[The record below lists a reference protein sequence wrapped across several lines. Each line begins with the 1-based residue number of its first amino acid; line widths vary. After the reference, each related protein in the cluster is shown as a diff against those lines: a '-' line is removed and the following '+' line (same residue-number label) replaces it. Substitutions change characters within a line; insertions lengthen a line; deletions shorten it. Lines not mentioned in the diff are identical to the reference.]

1 MKETT
6 LQDRKID
13 FSVDLQTRGCAVC
26 NHVIKIA
33 RDFFAQWQ
41 YALAY
46 AEKAQSEFAIEL
58 GFCAVHI
65 WQLHELSSPLG
76 ESSGLTGLTK
86 QIAKMLSRS
95 ERGSAAA
102 PAVQEML
109 RTPRSCRVC
118 RMLSATE
125 ASYIDE
131 LAEFLVNA
139 NAKQIYGRSQGVCL
153 RHLSRLVTIT
163 RDEDRGF
170 LLSTAARQFEKLAE
184 QMQSYAA
191 KRNATR
197 RDLISLDEE
206 DAYLRALIHLVGA
219 KDYSA
224 P

>member
-6 LQDRKID
+6 QDRKTA
-13 FSVDLQTRGCAVC
+13 FSVDLQTHGCPVC

-46 AEKAQSEFAIEL
+46 DEKAQSEFASEL

-76 ESSGLTGLTK
+76 ESCGLTHLTK
-86 QIAKMLSRS
+86 QIAEMLSGL
-95 ERGSAAA
+95 ERGSTAASR
-102 PAVQEML
+102 VQEIL
-109 RTPRSCRVC
+109 RTPESCRVC
-118 RMLSATE
+118 RMLATTE
-125 ASYIDE
+125 AAYIDR
-131 LAEFLVNA
+131 LAKFLA
-139 NAKQIYGRSQGVCL
+139 NAKSKQIYECSQGVCL
-153 RHLSRLVTIT
+153 RHLTRLLAIT
-163 RDEDRGF
+163 ADEDRRF
-170 LLSTAARQFEKLAE
+170 LLSAAARRFEKLAE
-184 QMQSYAA
+184 RMHSYVV

-197 RDLISLDEE
+197 RDLINSDEE
-206 DAYLRALIHLVGA
+206 NAYLRALIRLAGA